1 MRTPRTLARLAAA
14 TVVVVVLAGCSAA
27 ASPSPA
33 PTAAPSATADGAR
46 VSVDP
51 KGAEAYVHADCVV
64 PASGD
69 WLYVDGGISCP
80 GLDLSGRAVAISA
93 GVNVSGG
100 NFSFTDFTG
109 SELMDV
115 NLTGANLR
123 AANLTS
129 VPVAG
134 SNFSGADLRD
144 ANLSDGG
151 GWDQAITDAG
161 TKYCKTVM
169 PNGKLNNKG
178 C

>member
-33 PTAAPSATADGAR
+33 PTAAAAPSAVA
-46 VSVDP
+46 SWPP
-51 KGAEAYVHADCVV
+51 KGIETYVHADCVV

-69 WLYVDGGISCP
+69 FISMDMGISCP
-80 GLDLSGRAVAISA
+80 GIDLSGRSVNITA

-100 NFSFTDFTG
+100 NFSFTDFVG

-123 AANLTS
+123 AANLMS